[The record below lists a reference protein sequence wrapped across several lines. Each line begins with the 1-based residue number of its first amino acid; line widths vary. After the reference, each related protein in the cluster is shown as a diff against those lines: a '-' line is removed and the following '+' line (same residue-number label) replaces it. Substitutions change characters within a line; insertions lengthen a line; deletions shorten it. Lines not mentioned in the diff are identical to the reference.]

1 MADLSIPSDNI
12 TIIADLIRTQVEE
25 AQALVSVDILDSPVT
40 EEDVTFDEE
49 LDEGVADEE
58 WAEADCRVILN
69 VRLLCLA

>member
-1 MADLSIPSDNI
+1 M
-12 TIIADLIRTQVEE
+12 
-25 AQALVSVDILDSPVT
+25 PVT

-69 VRLLCLA
+69 VRLTHLT